1 MILLGT
7 DVMIDL
13 LRQYPPA
20 VTWFD
25 TLDEDEEIALPGYIM
40 MELIQGCRNK
50 EEQERLQRAVMPYGV
65 VWPLPADCDR
75 ALELF
80 LEHHLS
86 RGAGLLDM
94 LIAQTALALG
104 SSLYTF
110 NQKHYQF
117 VSELQT
123 IQPYA
128 RSQGNIHAAVES
140 SQ

>member
-1 MILLGT
+1 VILLDS

-20 VTWFD
+20 VAWFD
-25 TLDEDEEIALPGYIM
+25 MLDEDEEIALPGYVV

-65 VWPLPADCDR
+65 VWPMPADCDR

-80 LEHHLS
+80 LEYHLS
-86 RGAGLLDM
+86 HRAGVLDV

-104 SSLYTF
+104 VPLYTF

-117 VSELQT
+117 LSALRTV
-123 IQPYA
+123 QPYA
-128 RSQGNIHAAVES
+128 RS
-140 SQ
+140 